1 MVWQHHNSNRVAT
14 GKSVPSKG
22 GKVARGGKG
31 GNGVVEGVVWDWLA
45 DPQIWAAF
53 ATLAALEIVLGID
66 NVIFISVLT
75 SRLPKHQQ
83 PRARVVGLGLAMLMR
98 IGLLLSLSWVMGLTA
113 SLVTVFG
120 EDISGRDLILLFGGA
135 FLIAKATREVHNS
148 LEVDEAAHHGRA
160 GAAFF
165 GVLVQIALIDIV
177 FSLDSVI
184 TAVGLVDDVPV
195 MVAAIVAAVLV
206 MMLAASQVS
215 AFVEN
220 NPTVKML
227 ALSFLVLI
235 GFALVAEGL
244 DIHVPKGYIY
254 FAMAFS
260 FGVELL
266 NIGAS
271 KRKQIKLRKAQ
282 LGDLIQLRPT
292 QPPT

>member
-1 MVWQHHNSNRVAT
+1 MD
-14 GKSVPSKG
+14 P
-22 GKVARGGKG
+22 
-31 GNGVVEGVVWDWLA
+31 GV
-45 DPQIWAAF
+45 WAAF
-53 ATLAALEIVLGID
+53 ATLALLEIVLGID

-75 SRLPKHQQ
+75 SRLPPAQQ
-83 PRARVVGLGLAMLMR
+83 PRARVLGLGLAMVTR

-113 SLVTVFG
+113 ELFSVFG
-120 EDISGRDLILLFGGA
+120 HGVSGRDVILLGGGA

-148 LEVDEAAHHGRA
+148 LEVEGPAKPGRLTSGFAA
-160 GAAFF
+160 
-165 GVLVQIALIDIV
+165 VLVQIAVIDIV

-184 TAVGLVDDVPV
+184 TAVGLVDEVPV

-206 MMLAASQVS
+206 MMLAAGQVS

-244 DIHVPKGYIY
+244 GIVVPKGYIY
-254 FAMAFS
+254 TAMAFS

-266 NIGAS
+266 NIRAS
-271 KRKQIKLRKAQ
+271 RRKSIKLRKAQ
-282 LGDLIQLRPT
+282 LGDLIQLDAGEATAAQGRASRTNVSSSGPERDSE
-292 QPPT
+292 